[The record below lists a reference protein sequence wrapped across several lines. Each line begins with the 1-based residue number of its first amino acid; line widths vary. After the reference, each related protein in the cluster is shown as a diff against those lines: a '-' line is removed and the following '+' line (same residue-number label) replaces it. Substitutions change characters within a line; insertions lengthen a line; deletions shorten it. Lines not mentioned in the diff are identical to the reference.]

1 MRFVWIT
8 ALLASSLVGASLA
21 ADYSQEDIDSGKV
34 LAELSKTA
42 YANAMARLSAETST
56 SGCTKDNVHVRRE
69 WRKIPGAERIAFREA
84 IECLMRTESVS
95 AFDDFGVLHYH
106 LTPYVH
112 LTASFLL
119 FHRYYVYTYEEAFR
133 TKCGY
138 KGTFPYWEWGLDA
151 HNMSASPLFD
161 GSETSLGGDGEFIPG
176 HPPPFPG
183 VPAGSGG
190 GCVSGFLSDFSVN
203 LGPSGWPDP
212 LKHNPR
218 CLKRDLNT
226 GICALWASLRN
237 TTDVIIDAPNIEA
250 FQALL
255 QGDKRYPPAAPLG
268 IGVHGGGH
276 FAISGDP
283 GGDFYW
289 SPLEPGFY
297 LHHGQ
302 IDRLYFVWQNLDW
315 ENRQGIF
322 GTGTMNNFP
331 PSRDMTL
338 DDVMDISPLNVPRPL
353 QELIDTIGGS
363 PFCFVYE

>member
-1 MRFVWIT
+1 
-8 ALLASSLVGASLA
+8 
-21 ADYSQEDIDSGKV
+21 
-34 LAELSKTA
+34 
-42 YANAMARLSAETST
+42 
-56 SGCTKDNVHVRRE
+56 
-69 WRKIPGAERIAFREA
+69 
-84 IECLMRTESVS
+84 
-95 AFDDFGVLHYH
+95 
-106 LTPYVH
+106 
-112 LTASFLL
+112 
-119 FHRYYVYTYEEAFR
+119 
-133 TKCGY
+133 
-138 KGTFPYWEWGLDA
+138 
-151 HNMSASPLFD
+151 MSASPLFD
-161 GSETSLGGDGEFIPG
+161 GSDTSLGGDGEFIPG

-183 VPAGSGG
+183 VPTGSGG

-203 LGPSGWPDP
+203 LGPSGRPDP

-226 GICALWASLRN
+226 DICALWASLRN

-276 FAISGDP
+276 FAISEFPIPWDGSREREEKLTNPGIGGDP

-315 ENRQGIF
+315 ENRQVSLLLLCNKTRRVKCGIDA
-322 GTGTMNNFP
+322 
-331 PSRDMTL
+331 SRT
-338 DDVMDISPLNVPRPL
+338 SSARAR
-353 QELIDTIGGS
+353 
-363 PFCFVYE
+363 